1 MRVVR
6 VRLKERSYPILI
18 GAGLM
23 QDLGK
28 HLHSAGFA
36 GRYLVIVSQKQVW
49 FHHGKTVSDAL
60 AKEGF
65 ESSVFLTPAA
75 KSSEASKTQA
85 VWSRLIHFL
94 TSKDGKNRPLAVLA
108 LGGGVIGD
116 LSGFAASVYRRGIPY
131 VQVPTTLTAQVDSAI
146 GGKTGVDLPQGK
158 NLLGTIYQPSL
169 VLCDLSALNSLPERN
184 WSDGFAE
191 VIKYGVIRDPM
202 LFSQL
207 EREGIEGVRAHSKL
221 LESVV
226 HRCAKI
232 KADIVSI
239 DEFDKTGVR
248 IVLNF
253 GHTVGHALEAVS
265 QYSRAYTHGE
275 AVGIGM
281 LAACDIAKELGVLQ
295 DAKLAER
302 LESTL
307 IKFRLPVY
315 TKSVSAEAV
324 LKAVGYDKKS
334 LQKKNR
340 FVLPVKLGKTAIVAD
355 VPGALIASALEKRKG

>member
-18 GAGLM
+18 GSGLLLE
-23 QDLGK
+23 LGK
-28 HLHSAGFA
+28 HLKSSVFSGKH
-36 GRYLVIVSQKQVW
+36 LVIVTQKNVW
-49 FHHGKTVSDAL
+49 FHHGKTVLETL
-60 AKEGF
+60 AREGF
-65 ESSVFLTPAA
+65 ESSLFLTPVT

-85 VWSRLIHFL
+85 VWSRLVRFL
-94 TSKDGKNRPLAVLA
+94 ASKDGKNRPLAVLA

-116 LSGFAASVYRRGIPY
+116 LAGFASAIYRRGIPY
-131 VQVPTTLTAQVDSAI
+131 AQIPTTLTAQVDSSI

-169 VLCDLSALNSLPERN
+169 VLCDIATLNSLPERN

-191 VIKYGVIRDPM
+191 VIKYGVIRDPR
-202 LFSQL
+202 LFAQL
-207 EREGIEGVRAHSKL
+207 EREGLDGVRAHAKL
-221 LESVV
+221 LESII
-226 HRCAKI
+226 HRCVKI
-232 KADIVSI
+232 KADIVAQ
-239 DEFDKTGVR
+239 DELDKTGVR

-253 GHTVGHALEAVS
+253 GHTVGHAIESVS

-281 LAACDIAKELGVLQ
+281 LVASDIAREMGILRDLS
-295 DAKLAER
+295 LIER
-302 LESTL
+302 IEGTL

-315 TKSVSAEAV
+315 TKNVSGEAI
-324 LKAVGYDKKS
+324 LKAIGYDKKS

-340 FVLPVKLGKTAIVAD
+340 FVLPIKIGKTAIVTD
-355 VPGALIASALEKRKG
+355 VPTSVIAMAVEKRKG

>member
-18 GAGLM
+18 GSGLLPE
-23 QDLGK
+23 LGK
-28 HLHSAGFA
+28 HLKASGFA
-36 GRYLVIVSQKQVW
+36 GKFLVIVTQKNIW
-49 FHHGKTVSDAL
+49 FHHGKTVSEAL
-60 AKEGF
+60 AREGF
-65 ESSVFLTPAA
+65 ETALFLTPAS

-108 LGGGVIGD
+108 IGGGVIGD

-131 VQVPTTLTAQVDSAI
+131 AQIPTTLTAQVDSAI

-169 VLCDLSALNSLPERN
+169 VLCDLAVLNSLPERN

-202 LFSQL
+202 LFTQL
-207 EREGIEGVRAHSKL
+207 EREGLDGVRAHAKL

-232 KADIVSI
+232 KADIVAQ
-239 DEFDKTGVR
+239 DELDKAGVR

-253 GHTVGHALEAVS
+253 GHTVGHAIEAVS

-281 LAACDIAKELGVLQ
+281 LVACDIAREMGVLK
-295 DAKLAER
+295 DPNLPER
-302 LESTL
+302 IESTL

-315 TKSVSAEAV
+315 TKNLPGEAI
-324 LKAVGYDKKS
+324 LRAVGYDKKS
-334 LQKKNR
+334 AQKKNR
-340 FVLPVKLGKTAIVAD
+340 FVLPVKLGKTLIVSD
-355 VPGALIASALEKRKG
+355 VPTFVIASAVEKRKG